1 MSSADSDR
9 ISTFWPD
16 GSGEVPLQ
24 PVSRLIYASMSLV
37 QGSHLDEM
45 QRIREH
51 AEARNQQHG
60 LRVAL
65 LSMSGWFVEWIE
77 GADEAVQALIQRVV
91 RDPRHHGLKVI
102 HRSVGRPR
110 LFMPWSGAIVQSPE
124 RTDAFGLRVFEL
136 LERHERGES
145 LEPASIW
152 LTLCSP
158 PMADMPA
165 PLGSYP
171 RVMLLSARG
180 SRAFELLTWL
190 AAKHRQPLVRRRFTG
205 SMADVRDVES
215 DYLDIPGPG
224 GSGLRLIANARKA
237 LAMGMTHAFLPDY
250 GAVVLLLDADPALNH
265 HLADRVVEAC
275 RQVHHCPLILCV
287 GAPGVTDDALRE
299 RVERQGLAWLG
310 APTASDDP
318 GLTDLWAA
326 LAPALQ
332 RLG

>member
-1 MSSADSDR
+1 MSTAEPDR
-9 ISTFWPD
+9 IPTFWPD
-16 GSGEVPLQ
+16 SGGEVPLH
-24 PVSRLIYASMSLV
+24 PVSRLIYASMSLI
-37 QGSHLDEM
+37 QGSHLEEM

-51 AEARNQQHG
+51 AELRNQQHG

-65 LSMSGWFVEWIE
+65 LTMSGWFVEWIE
-77 GADEAVQALIQRVV
+77 GPDEAVQALMQRVV
-91 RDPRHHGLKVI
+91 RDPRHHGLKII

-158 PMADMPA
+158 PMANMPA

-180 SRAFELLTWL
+180 TRAFELLTWL
-190 AAKHRQPLVRRRFTG
+190 AAEHRQPLVRRRFTG
-205 SMADVRDVES
+205 SMADARDVES

-224 GSGLRLIANARKA
+224 GGGLRLIANARKA

-250 GAVVLLLDADPALNH
+250 GAVVVLLDAEPVLNQN
-265 HLADRVVEAC
+265 LVDRIVEAC
-275 RQVHHCPLILCV
+275 RQVHHCPLIVGV
-287 GAPGVTDDALRE
+287 GALSVTDEALRDQ
-299 RVERQGLAWLG
+299 VERQGLAWQG
-310 APTASDDP
+310 APTASEAP
-318 GLTDLWAA
+318 GPADLWAA